1 MQTLKLRF
9 PLFFVISWSA
19 LGGFVFSWF
28 LLSSVFAQTYRIP
41 WYTINSGGLPGNA
54 TSYKLNGSIAQSSI
68 GTGQSSSYKG
78 SFGFWYGFELAPQM
92 PSNWV
97 QDADIPA
104 EPSTKKPKSGS
115 CMAAL
120 NGVIY
125 FLKASNTKD
134 FAKFIPGTPGAWG
147 TTFDT
152 IPLGLKANGDG
163 KKPKKGASM
172 AAYADSKLFVLRGN
186 NTPGFWKYVVT
197 PAAGETLG
205 WHKLANITTGA
216 KNPKDASGLVAVT
229 IGGDDY
235 IFTMKGSKTDEF
247 YLYNIATN
255 TWAPTPTKPGAGTS
269 TKVGYKK
276 GSCLAYDG
284 DSSVYVL
291 KGSYGDLFKYNLY
304 TNVWTGLK
312 QFNYKTFINR
322 LGKKKKLGE
331 GSGMLYYND
340 NLYILKG
347 GNTNEFWRYQ
357 IVGDTYVQMDS
368 LYDVPLGPTGKKRV
382 KAGGALTMIPSGT
395 GAGLYAA
402 KGANTQEFYYHG
414 LPTFAITL
422 KSTNDSKAEGA
433 MDKNIATGNFKLTIA
448 PNPAVNLTAV
458 HYTLPKAGPVSFK
471 LYDVTGAAVR
481 TYANTN
487 PTKDGVWMI
496 DAKALPSGVY
506 ILRFNAGAVNVTRK
520 LVLQK

>member
-1 MQTLKLRF
+1 MNNLKRL
-9 PLFFVISWSA
+9 VIILLPS
-19 LGGFVFSWF
+19 F
-28 LLSSVFAQTYRIP
+28 LLLAQTFQIP
-41 WYTINSGGLPGNA
+41 WYTINSGGMPGNA

-68 GTGQSSSYKG
+68 GLGQSTSYKG

-115 CMAAL
+115 CMAPL
-120 NGVIY
+120 DGKIY
-125 FLKASNTKD
+125 FLKASNTQD
-134 FAKFIPGTPGAWG
+134 LAIYDPATDGWTASP
-147 TTFDT
+147 DT
-152 IPLGLKANGDG
+152 MPKGLKADGDG

-186 NTPGFWKYVVT
+186 NTSGFWKYVVT

-216 KNPKDASGLVAVT
+216 KNPKDASGMAVVD
-229 IGGDDY
+229 ISGSDY
-235 IFTMKGSKTDEF
+235 LFTMKGSKTDEF
-247 YLYNIATN
+247 YLYNIAAN
-255 TWAPTPTKPGAGTS
+255 TWAPTPTKPTAGTS
-269 TKVGYKK
+269 TKIGYKK

-291 KGSYGDLFKYNLY
+291 KGSYGDHFKYNLY
-304 TNVWTGLK
+304 TNVWTQLR
-312 QFNYKTFINR
+312 QFNYKSFINR

-331 GSGMLYYND
+331 GSGMIYYNND
-340 NLYILKG
+340 LFILKG

-368 LYDVPLGPTGKKRV
+368 LWDVPLGPTGKKKV
-382 KAGGALTMIPSGT
+382 KAGGALAMLPSGT
-395 GAGLYAA
+395 YAGLYAA
-402 KGANTQEFYYHG
+402 KGANTQEFYYHS

-433 MDKNIATGNFKLTIA
+433 MGKKLIMGEYKLLI
-448 PNPAVNLTAV
+448 PNPAKN
-458 HYTLPKAGPVSFK
+458 F
-471 LYDVTGAAVR
+471 VTIR
-481 TYANTN
+481 YSL
-487 PTKDGVWMI
+487 PTKDI
-496 DAKALPSGVY
+496 AKLKIYNVLGNIVYSATSDKGFFRIEKLPAGIYLVRFESGSGGY
-506 ILRFNAGAVNVTRK
+506 KTDRK
-520 LVLQK
+520 IIVVK